1 MKNYIKIVFIT
12 SLIIS
17 TTLIK
22 SSTKD
27 LEYKLYDT
35 QEDIGLL
42 KEEMQMLRLEHDY
55 LTSPQKLLEY
65 KHMYF
70 EEDLKQKK
78 IENFNS
84 IYIDDNKFSI
94 REFNFL
100 KNEK

>member
-1 MKNYIKIVFIT
+1 MKKYIKIVFIT

-17 TTLIK
+17 TTFIK

-27 LEYKLYDT
+27 LEHELYNT

-65 KHMYF
+65 NYMYF
-70 EEDLKQKK
+70 EEDLELKK
-78 IENFNS
+78 IENFSS

-94 REFNFL
+94 REFNFF

>member
-70 EEDLKQKK
+70 EEDLEQKK
-78 IENFNS
+78 IENFSS

-94 REFNFL
+94 
-100 KNEK
+100 

>member
-22 SSTKD
+22 KSTKD

>member
-1 MKNYIKIVFIT
+1 MKKYIKIVFIT

-17 TTLIK
+17 TTFIK

-27 LEYKLYDT
+27 LEHELYNT
-35 QEDIGLL
+35 QEEIGLL

-70 EEDLKQKK
+70 EGDLKQKK
-78 IENFNS
+78 IKNFNS
-84 IYIDDNKFSI
+84 IYIDDDKFSI
-94 REFNFL
+94 KEFKFN

>member
-17 TTLIK
+17 TILIK

-27 LEYKLYDT
+27 LEYELYDT

-70 EEDLKQKK
+70 EEDLKQQKL
-78 IENFNS
+78 ENISS
-84 IYIDDNKFSI
+84 IYIEDNKFSI
-94 REFNFL
+94 REFNFY
-100 KNEK
+100 KNEQ

>member
-27 LEYKLYDT
+27 LEYELYDT

-94 REFNFL
+94 REFNFF

>member
-1 MKNYIKIVFIT
+1 MKKYIKIVFIT
-12 SLIIS
+12 TLIIS
-17 TTLIK
+17 TTFIK

-27 LEYKLYDT
+27 LEHELYNT

-94 REFNFL
+94 REFKFY

>member
-27 LEYKLYDT
+27 LEYELYDT

>member
-1 MKNYIKIVFIT
+1 MKKYIKIVFIT
-12 SLIIS
+12 TLIIS
-17 TTLIK
+17 TTFIK

-27 LEYKLYDT
+27 LEHELYNT

-94 REFNFL
+94 KEFKFY